1 MLENKTINNK
11 AWILKSIL
19 SAWLILAA
27 GVMLYVMIEHQILLS
42 TFRMGMIMVTAVI
55 LVLLIFGLARAQKR
69 WTFATMAVIISIVA
83 AFYTLGAYTVLTTAG
98 GLNKMTT
105 TEPETVSMALVARND
120 YPDDFADR
128 INTSKIGLALAQDE
142 ENIRN
147 FLRELQENNIAPQPV
162 ERSSYSEAAQ
172 ALLSADTD
180 LMVLNEAYRPLIEEV
195 LPQFSTDTKVLEV
208 YHIEAVTEAPPVTE
222 VPSET
227 AANAV
232 NIYLS
237 GIDTRGP
244 MTSSSRSDVNILVTM
259 NFDQKR
265 AQILSVPRDSYVQ
278 IPGYG
283 MNEYDK
289 LTHAGVYGVNTSRQ
303 TMENLLLTQ
312 IPYYARVN
320 FTSFRELI
328 DAVGGI
334 TIDNPAAFSHGEHYF
349 PQGEVELNGEQALAF
364 VRERY
369 SLAEGD
375 IGRSNNQV
383 ILIEALMKKMLQPA
397 MLPQIPSLI
406 NMLGDSV
413 DTNMRTNEMMNV
425 ANQFMTQTGDWEF
438 EQVVLEGTGAS
449 GLPSYAMP
457 GSDLYMYVLDEE
469 SLKEAQT
476 KIHELM
482 IKE

>member
-1 MLENKTINNK
+1 MLENKTVNNK
-11 AWILKSIL
+11 VWILKSIL

-27 GVMLYVMIEHQILLS
+27 GVMLYVMIEHQILPS
-42 TFRMGMIMVTAVI
+42 TFRMGVIMVTAVI
-55 LVLLIFGLARAQKR
+55 LVLLIFGLARAHKR

-147 FLRELQENNIAPQPV
+147 FLQELQENNIAPQPV

-237 GIDTRGP
+237 ARPSLPARRHVPDENHNASATHSAIAPQTAGLLRKKCRLWVLRFCQSP
-244 MTSSSRSDVNILVTM
+244 VSHCMPAVCLSRFMPSFFSSVSRPT
-259 NFDQKR
+259 
-265 AQILSVPRDSYVQ
+265 PC
-278 IPGYG
+278 
-283 MNEYDK
+283 
-289 LTHAGVYGVNTSRQ
+289 
-303 TMENLLLTQ
+303 
-312 IPYYARVN
+312 
-320 FTSFRELI
+320 
-328 DAVGGI
+328 
-334 TIDNPAAFSHGEHYF
+334 
-349 PQGEVELNGEQALAF
+349 
-364 VRERY
+364 RY
-369 SLAEGD
+369 SD
-375 IGRSNNQV
+375 
-383 ILIEALMKKMLQPA
+383 
-397 MLPQIPSLI
+397 
-406 NMLGDSV
+406 
-413 DTNMRTNEMMNV
+413 
-425 ANQFMTQTGDWEF
+425 
-438 EQVVLEGTGAS
+438 GAD
-449 GLPSYAMP
+449 P
-457 GSDLYMYVLDEE
+457 
-469 SLKEAQT
+469 
-476 KIHELM
+476 
-482 IKE
+482 